1 MGTTKSDMDN
11 ISIMDGTKKGD
22 RAYDVLR
29 REIVSCRMMPGS
41 LLSEPEVMQRFEIA
55 KASCRVAL
63 QRLIHDGLVTSVP
76 RQGYRIA
83 PITLKDVDDVFSM
96 RLLLEPYAVR
106 CATGK
111 VSRARLERLEAACRV
126 RSSADIGNQI
136 DFFLEANRSFH
147 MAIVQAA
154 DNERLYRMLGNLHDE
169 MSRLVA
175 LGFGVQGIRPNI
187 DNDHNQIID
196 ALVSGDADTAERI
209 ARQHI
214 EVFRDMTIQK
224 VVSTLRDAP
233 NFTLQNLAP
242 FAMEESR

>member
-1 MGTTKSDMDN
+1 MGTTKGVTDN
-11 ISIMDGTKKGD
+11 VSVMEGTKRAD
-22 RAYDVLR
+22 RAYEVLR
-29 REIVSCRMMPGS
+29 KEIISCRMMPGS

-63 QRLIHDGLVTSVP
+63 QRLIHDGLVTSIP

-126 RSSADIGNQI
+126 RGSADIGNQI

-147 MAIVQAA
+147 MTIVQAA
-154 DNERLYRMLGNLHDE
+154 GNERLYKTLGNLHDE

-175 LGFGVQGIRPNI
+175 LGFGVQGVRPNI
-187 DNDHNQIID
+187 DNDHNRIID

-209 ARQHI
+209 ARQHV

-224 VVSTLRDAP
+224 VISTLRDAP
-233 NFTLQNLAP
+233 NFSLQNLAP
-242 FAMEESR
+242 FVSEEPR